1 MVLYGWK
8 VYMDYALTYT
18 EVNGISILI
27 LIYIL
32 IRLKGDYGKSY
43 EMQPLKKLSYSLLL
57 VAITDTMWVIGESG
71 ILPYTIEANHLVNII
86 YLISVTLSAYY
97 WFVYNEIRLGRWEF
111 LSRKIRL
118 LSLLPLLVVSV
129 CVVLSPV
136 TKWVYY
142 IDANDDFHSGNY
154 RIIQIIGIMAYLIG
168 AAVHSF
174 IQAMKA
180 GSKSKRNEY
189 LALSSFFILP
199 LILSI
204 TLFYA
209 PVLPVGAISMTLPLL
224 MVYIKVQDTRIFSD
238 ALTGL
243 NNRRRADE
251 YFEMRIID
259 YHPNM
264 VFFLGDINDFKSIN
278 DTYGHAEG
286 DKALILA
293 SEVMKTVCGEYDAFL
308 ARYGGDEF
316 CIIWEMT
323 DKRPPERLIN
333 AIQTNL
339 TQATIGA
346 DLPYELTM
354 SFGYAKADGQLNGS
368 QILDLADD
376 MMYRNKEKAHKGRK

>member
-1 MVLYGWK
+1 MVLYRWK

-43 EMQPLKKLSYSLLL
+43 EMRPLKKLSYSLIL
-57 VAITDTMWVIGESG
+57 VALTDAMWALGESG

-86 YLISVTLSAYY
+86 YLICVTISAYY
-97 WFVYNEIRLGRWEF
+97 WIVYNEIRLGEYEF
-111 LSRKIRL
+111 FSRKIRFVAM
-118 LSLLPLLVVSV
+118 LPLIIVSV
-129 CVVLSPV
+129 CVVLSPF

-142 IDANDDFHSGNY
+142 IDVNDGFHSGYY
-154 RIIQIIGIMAYLIG
+154 RVIQIIGIMIYLVG
-168 AAVHSF
+168 ASAHALNRA
-174 IQAMKA
+174 IKA
-180 GSKSKRNEY
+180 RNHTRRNEY
-189 LALSSFFILP
+189 IALASFFILP
-199 LILSI
+199 LVLNVSVFF
-204 TLFYA
+204 T

-224 MVYIKVQDTRIFSD
+224 MAYIKVQDTRIFSD

-251 YFEMRIID
+251 YFEMKIVD

-264 VFFLGDINDFKSIN
+264 VFFLGDINDFKNIN

-323 DKRPPERLIN
+323 DKKPPERLID
-333 AIQTNL
+333 AIQRNL

-354 SFGYAKADGQLNGS
+354 SFGYARADGQLTGS
-368 QILDLADD
+368 QILDIADD
-376 MMYRNKEKAHKGRK
+376 MMYRNKEQAHKEKK